1 VSQGLDYLTIFLLP
15 LKFRETSTR
24 PPSYK
29 SFCNNSLDRRR
40 KRNLRASDKKIK
52 IKK

>member
-1 VSQGLDYLTIFLLP
+1 VSQGLDYLTISPLP

-29 SFCNNSLDRRR
+29 SFCNNSLDRRW
-40 KRNLRASDKKIK
+40 KRNL
-52 IKK
+52 